1 MKIDQILEKLCNKE
15 ISIQEC
21 MQLIISDME
30 EKRKNKVVEFEVYD
44 KGVKQQDC
52 NLTEC
57 IENVKQALR
66 HDVIGQL
73 PNNLILYRQAKKLDY
88 AEFCKW
94 LNTKLGNLR

>member
-1 MKIDQILEKLCNKE
+1 MKKSKQYKQLE
-15 ISIQEC
+15 
-21 MQLIISDME
+21 QLL
-30 EKRKNKVVEFEVYD
+30 FEVYD

-57 IENVKQALR
+57 VENVKQALR
-66 HDVIGQL
+66 IHDVSGQL

-94 LNTKLGNLR
+94 INAKLGNLR

>member
-1 MKIDQILEKLCNKE
+1 MKKEDKQLEKL
-15 ISIQEC
+15 
-21 MQLIISDME
+21 L
-30 EKRKNKVVEFEVYD
+30 FEVYD

-66 HDVIGQL
+66 IHDVSGQL